1 MRVRKKKQPAFQ
13 VLNNETQ
20 QYDRN
25 SNNFIA
31 TDMSPDS
38 IVKGDIDIVKN
49 VCFSSHVGVV
59 SGSDVT
65 HTSSTS
71 TSGTSSCTGT
81 SGGPGGCVVT
91 GSGDH
96 IEGGVCASKN
106 IDTLC
111 HAIDCIDLVNFNV
124 NLKGSMGDS
133 KCACCD
139 KHISQIMA
147 SSSSSTSSQDNVET
161 ADSEESISSSSCSTD
176 KQNNSIPKAR
186 SRIRTNP
193 WLPSPRP
200 TPSTSPTYS
209 SSSSSLTSHSTPSPM
224 ISPHESKGRFS
235 YPAVSGELRS
245 INERVRLGP
254 DRSWTRK
261 FVLTNLN
268 YGGGCRGRLRGY
280 YLSDSDEQSPIA
292 EKTGSITEEEE
303 EEEEDDDGYFDHRIS
318 FEYEETLENLLEAE
332 NNHPRNA
339 RYLSIQDL
347 LTEESLRKEKR
358 RSTCS
363 DFSVCHDD
371 SCDEGM
377 AVDGISNDL
386 DSSIMSSTLSSE
398 LTDIRETDTGYSSLT
413 FDSPSSE
420 VDKDFECITT
430 AEEEEEEDDEE
441 DDLELVEKKHIRRKI
456 LVDERIYRKEWTLE
470 EEEEEEDEEE
480 EEEEEEGDLLDLFR
494 DDFTDD
500 EVVATLDKTA
510 IKVLRSTDCSSDE
523 DELRALEASEKACRS
538 VNGIIP
544 TEIGL
549 SIDDVC
555 DMVTGEASGACV
567 GVGARARVTGDASAS
582 TVSAAAAAAAGSV
595 MLDSGGCVA
604 GAIPRRSL
612 NEIKSSLE
620 EKVYKLRQEKQLVE
634 QKIREAKEAEKI
646 RVQEKKKL
654 QKHVIMHRKQMLLQT
669 LTSLKERLESQST
682 RLQSSYSAVLSMQR
696 RFAQRQSPLLLI
708 SASSS

>member
-1 MRVRKKKQPAFQ
+1 MKLRQFMASSLPRMRVRKKKQPSFQ

-25 SNNFIA
+25 SNNFI
-31 TDMSPDS
+31 TEMSPEPT
-38 IVKGDIDIVKN
+38 VKGDIDIVKN
-49 VCFSSHVGVV
+49 VCFSSSVV
-59 SGSDVT
+59 AGSDVT
-65 HTSSTS
+65 HTATTTNTAITTTTS
-71 TSGTSSCTGT
+71 PSG
-81 SGGPGGCVVT
+81 SGVGVVT
-91 GSGDH
+91 GSGNH
-96 IEGGVCASKN
+96 TESGVCANKN
-106 IDTLC
+106 IETLC

-124 NLKGSMGDS
+124 NLKGSIGDN
-133 KCACCD
+133 KCVCCD

-147 SSSSSTSSQDNVET
+147 SSSSSSSSQDNVEN
-161 ADSEESISSSSCSTD
+161 ADNEECISSSSGSTD
-176 KQNNSIPKAR
+176 KQNNSIPKTR

-245 INERVRLGP
+245 IDERVRIGP

-268 YGGGCRGRLRGY
+268 AGGGCRGRLRGY

-303 EEEEDDDGYFDHRIS
+303 EEEEEDDGYFDHRIS

-332 NNHPRNA
+332 NHHPRNA

-347 LTEESLRKEKR
+347 LTEESLRKDKR

-363 DFSVCHDD
+363 EFSVCHDD

-377 AVDGISNDL
+377 AVDGMSNDL
-386 DSSIMSSTLSSE
+386 DSSLMSSTLSSE

-420 VDKDFECITT
+420 VDKDFECATT
-430 AEEEEEEDDEE
+430 AEEEEEEDAVGV
-441 DDLELVEKKHIRRKI
+441 VEKE
-456 LVDERIYRKEWTLE
+456 LARKETLDGKSENE
-470 EEEEEEDEEE
+470 ESELA
-480 EEEEEEGDLLDLFR
+480 EEGDLLDLFR

-500 EVVATLDKTA
+500 EVVATLDKST

-523 DELRALEASEKACRS
+523 DELRALEASEKACRG
-538 VNGIIP
+538 VDGIIHAD
-544 TEIGL
+544 IGL
-549 SIDDVC
+549 TIGDVC
-555 DMVTGEASGACV
+555 DMVAGDASGPGY
-567 GVGARARVTGDASAS
+567 GVGARARVG
-582 TVSAAAAAAAGSV
+582 AAGVASGKV
-595 MLDSGGCVA
+595 MVDTDGCVA

-620 EKVYKLRQEKQLVE
+620 EKVNKLRQEKQLVE

-669 LTSLKERLESQST
+669 LTNLKERLESQST

>member
-1 MRVRKKKQPAFQ
+1 
-13 VLNNETQ
+13 
-20 QYDRN
+20 
-25 SNNFIA
+25 
-31 TDMSPDS
+31 
-38 IVKGDIDIVKN
+38 
-49 VCFSSHVGVV
+49 
-59 SGSDVT
+59 
-65 HTSSTS
+65 
-71 TSGTSSCTGT
+71 
-81 SGGPGGCVVT
+81 
-91 GSGDH
+91 
-96 IEGGVCASKN
+96 
-106 IDTLC
+106 
-111 HAIDCIDLVNFNV
+111 
-124 NLKGSMGDS
+124 
-133 KCACCD
+133 
-139 KHISQIMA
+139 
-147 SSSSSTSSQDNVET
+147 
-161 ADSEESISSSSCSTD
+161 
-176 KQNNSIPKAR
+176 
-186 SRIRTNP
+186 
-193 WLPSPRP
+193 
-200 TPSTSPTYS
+200 
-209 SSSSSLTSHSTPSPM
+209 M

-245 INERVRLGP
+245 IDERVRLGP

-268 YGGGCRGRLRGY
+268 AGGGCRGRLRGY

-303 EEEEDDDGYFDHRIS
+303 EEEEEDDGYFDHRIS

-332 NNHPRNA
+332 NHHPRNA

-347 LTEESLRKEKR
+347 LTEESLRKDKR

-363 DFSVCHDD
+363 EFSVCHDD

-386 DSSIMSSTLSSE
+386 DSSLMSSTLSSE

-420 VDKDFECITT
+420 VDKDFECVTT
-430 AEEEEEEDDEE
+430 AEEEEEEE
-441 DDLELVEKKHIRRKI
+441 DDDADLVEKELARKKRSEGKTGPEVSE
-456 LVDERIYRKEWTLE
+456 LA
-470 EEEEEEDEEE
+470 
-480 EEEEEEGDLLDLFR
+480 EEGDLLDLFR

-500 EVVATLDKTA
+500 EVVATLDKSA

-523 DELRALEASEKACRS
+523 DELRALEASEKACRG
-538 VNGIIP
+538 VDGIIHAD
-544 TEIGL
+544 IGL
-549 SIDDVC
+549 TIGDVC
-555 DMVTGEASGACV
+555 DMVAGDATGTDV
-567 GVGARARVTGDASAS
+567 GVGARARISAS
-582 TVSAAAAAAAGSV
+582 GVAGGKV
-595 MLDSGGCVA
+595 MVDTDGCVA
-604 GAIPRRSL
+604 GAMPRRSL

-620 EKVYKLRQEKQLVE
+620 EKVNKLRQEKQLVE

-669 LTSLKERLESQST
+669 LTNLKERLESQST